1 MLLKWLERIMWKV
14 YLEWLVIVCV
24 VDFAA
29 DCLNDCL
36 ACYDLVEHP
45 VD

>member
-14 YLEWLVIVCV
+14 YLELLVIVCV
-24 VDFAA
+24 VDLVV
-29 DCLNDCL
+29 DCLNGCL
-36 ACYDLVEHP
+36 ACCDLVEHP